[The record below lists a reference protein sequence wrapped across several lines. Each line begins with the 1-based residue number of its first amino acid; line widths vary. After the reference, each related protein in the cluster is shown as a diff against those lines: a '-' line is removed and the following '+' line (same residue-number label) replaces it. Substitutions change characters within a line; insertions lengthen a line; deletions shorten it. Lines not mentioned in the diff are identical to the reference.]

1 MADLQRS
8 RDEKD
13 RFYAA
18 IERLNRTAKPREVF
32 DAALQ
37 VAASIAPV
45 DFGAVT
51 LVEAAEGRARH
62 RVARVALEGAD
73 RPAPALEGLAF
84 PDNGGLVAAA
94 VKLGSTLR
102 ARSCASPR
110 PWCSTRGR
118 ASKGWNR
125 SGSSH

>member
-8 RDEKD
+8 RDEKE
-13 RFYAA
+13 RFYGA

-32 DAALQ
+32 DATLQ

-51 LVEAAEGRARH
+51 LLETGSGQALH
-62 RVARVALEGAD
+62 RVARVAVEGAEGGSM
-73 RPAPALEGLAF
+73 PLEGLCF

-94 VKLGSTLR
+94 AKLGSTL
-102 ARSCASPR
+102 P
-110 PWCSTRGR
+110 G
-118 ASKGWNR
+118 KE
-125 SGSSH
+125 